1 MQDLL
6 YLGLTVAFFAAC
18 WALVGFLGRLE
29 PKP

>member
-6 YLGLTVAFFAAC
+6 YLTLTVVFFAAC
-18 WALVGFLGRLE
+18 WGLVLFFERLE

>member
-6 YLGLTVAFFAAC
+6 YLALTVAFFAAC
-18 WALVGFLGRLE
+18 WGLVLFFARLE